1 MTPVE
6 VLAQLPGLRDAD
18 PLSLTALSEQFDRVA
33 YRDGELVCDEG
44 SPAETLY
51 VLSKGAVDVRK
62 RSISGRE
69 HTVAELTA
77 PCLFGHV
84 GVLSLAE
91 RTASIRARGEVEI
104 LQMSARRA
112 RVIMRT
118 GDFLVAS
125 PFRRALIVAMCQQL
139 ASATSTVANLAVD
152 AGVAEPKRPPGATA
166 GSGEDLGPLDEDGL
180 SEAESSAETSVLPE
194 DAEERL
200 LKGLS
205 QV

>member
-1 MTPVE
+1 MSPRTAAE
-6 VLAQLPGLRDAD
+6 ILAELPGLREA
-18 PLSLTALSEQFDRVA
+18 PAEHLAALAEQFDRTS
-33 YRDGELVCDEG
+33 YRDQELVCDEG
-44 SPAETLY
+44 DPAETLY
-51 VLSKGAVDVRK
+51 VLAQGSVAVRK

-69 HTVAELTA
+69 HTVAELHA

-91 RTASIRARGEVEI
+91 RTASIRAEGDVE
-104 LQMSARRA
+104 LLHMSARRA

-118 GDFLVAS
+118 GEFKIAS

-139 ASATSTVANLAVD
+139 ASSTATVANLAVD
-152 AGVAEPKRPPGATA
+152 AGVAEQRPVPPPGERTPV
-166 GSGEDLGPLDEDGL
+166 GEERT
-180 SEAESSAETSVLPE
+180 EAEDSVLPE

>member
-1 MTPVE
+1 MSMTQEPSPTAAE
-6 VLAQLPGLRDAD
+6 AQAMAQVLARLPGLREAD
-18 PLSLTALSEQFDRVA
+18 PTSLGSLAAQFDLRRYV
-33 YRDGELVCDEG
+33 DGALICDEG
-44 SPAETLY
+44 APAETLY
-51 VLSKGAVDVRK
+51 VLARGAVEVCK

-69 HTVAELTA
+69 HVVAELVA

-84 GVLSLAE
+84 GVLVTTD

-118 GDFLVAS
+118 GDFAVAS
-125 PFRRALIVAMCQQL
+125 PFRRALIVALCQQL
-139 ASATSTVANLAVD
+139 ASATASVASLAVD
-152 AGVAEPKRPPGATA
+152 ANVAEEWRDAEPDDRDE
-166 GSGEDLGPLDEDGL
+166 SED
-180 SEAESSAETSVLPE
+180 SILPD

-205 QV
+205 QI

>member
-1 MTPVE
+1 MSTPPEPVPSAVDAAQ
-6 VLAQLPGLRDAD
+6 VLARLPGLREAD
-18 PLSLTALSEQFDRVA
+18 PAALRALAAQFEHRHYADDA
-33 YRDGELVCDEG
+33 LVCDEG
-44 SPAETLY
+44 APSETLY
-51 VLSKGAVDVRK
+51 VLARGAVEVCK

-69 HTVAELTA
+69 HVVAELVA

-84 GVLSLAE
+84 GVLVTTD

-118 GDFLVAS
+118 GDFEVAS

-139 ASATSTVANLAVD
+139 ASATASVASLAVD
-152 AGVAEPKRPPGATA
+152 ANVAEEWR
-166 GSGEDLGPLDEDGL
+166 DEDPDDRDE
-180 SEAESSAETSVLPE
+180 SEDSILPD

-205 QV
+205 QI

>member
-1 MTPVE
+1 MNTRPAD
-6 VLAQLPGLRDAD
+6 VLKQLPGLSEAD
-18 PLSLTALSEQFDRVA
+18 PVSLAALAEQFDETI
-33 YRDGELVCDEG
+33 YQDGELICDEG

-51 VLSKGAVDVRK
+51 VLAAGSVDVNK

-69 HTVAELTA
+69 HTVATLTA

-91 RTASIRARGEVEI
+91 RTASIRARGAVRRFH
-104 LQMSARRA
+104 MSARRA

-118 GDFLVAS
+118 GDFEVAS

-139 ASATSTVANLAVD
+139 ASATASVASLAVD
-152 AGVAEPKRPPGATA
+152 ANVAEEWRA
-166 GSGEDLGPLDEDGL
+166 GDLDERDE
-180 SEAESSAETSVLPE
+180 SEDSILPD

>member
-1 MTPVE
+1 MSQPTPAQ
-6 VLAQLPGLRDAD
+6 VLASLPGLRDAS
-18 PLSLTALSEQFDRVA
+18 PEALTDLAEQFGRTSYKDQ
-33 YRDGELVCDEG
+33 ELVCDEG
-44 SPAETLY
+44 DPAETLY
-51 VLSKGAVDVRK
+51 VLASGSVAVRK

-69 HTVAELTA
+69 HTVAELHA

-91 RTASIRARGEVEI
+91 RTASIRAEGEVE
-104 LQMSARRA
+104 LMHMSARRA

-118 GDFLVAS
+118 GNFKVAS

-152 AGVAEPKRPPGATA
+152 AGVAEPRKALPPDAQ
-166 GSGEDLGPLDEDGL
+166 PDEDVDAPT
-180 SEAESSAETSVLPE
+180 EAEESILPD